1 MENQVVFAE
10 AGEFCP
16 NPACTEYQVLH
27 SDKLIKHGISRQ
39 GRQRYRC
46 KACSKCFN
54 ERKGTFFY
62 GKHRDEDEIIEVLM
76 MLVEGMRIRAISRVK
91 GIKQDTI
98 HKWLLQIGEHAEKVE
113 HALLSRYTLS
123 RAELDGLWSYVAHKG
138 EKKGI
143 QKPPKKALSGG

>member
-1 MENQVVFAE
+1 MEKQLVFAE
-10 AGEFCP
+10 PGEFCP
-16 NPACTEYQVLH
+16 NPACTKYKVLH
-27 SDKLIKHGISRQ
+27 SDQLIKHGKSRQ

-46 KACSKCFN
+46 KACGKCFN

-62 GKHRDEDEIIEVLM
+62 GKHLDETQIIEVLM

-98 HKWLLQIGEHAEKVE
+98 HKWILQIGEHAEEVE
-113 HALLSRYTLS
+113 QALLSHYTLS

-138 EKKGI
+138 EKKGM
-143 QKPPKKALSGG
+143 QKPTKKVLSGG